1 MQHTAAD
8 MPSRWYFLPIKPG
21 NVLVGTFLGLTE
33 ATAADSPLSGPM
45 TLNSWIS
52 AAQGDPS
59 GLWLLSLMSGLTLPQ
74 SFVWG
79 EFASIGMA
87 DAQPAE
93 RYFSSGAGGG
103 SIIGNPFTEFL

>member
-1 MQHTAAD
+1 
-8 MPSRWYFLPIKPG
+8 
-21 NVLVGTFLGLTE
+21 
-33 ATAADSPLSGPM
+33 M

-59 GLWLLSLMSGLTLPQ
+59 GLWFLSAMANLVLPQ

-87 DAQPAE
+87 DAQPVE
-93 RYFSSGAGGG
+93 RYFSSGADRG
-103 SIIGNPFTEFL
+103 SIIGNPLGEFLWGAGGLAARLAGQPG